1 MDTTTKEVS
10 NLSTKKI
17 SDAVEL
23 YTDTIDVGNQYN
35 RNKTYQAANYSTQTD
50 VLTALNQSDAD
61 PYKLI
66 DLSSKLYATDASYKK
81 IIDYYATIYDI
92 NYYVVPRKINSKK
105 EDKLDVIYP
114 LMIEIADGLSLDTK
128 IPNLLINLFKK
139 GGVYF
144 IIYFSKESNSVNTLI
159 LPNKFTKRVGETE
172 LGTDVIKLDVSY
184 FDNLGLTPEQIK
196 ATLETFPDIITK
208 AYKNYKKGE
217 DKWQLLDS
225 RYASCVLLNEKSIPT
240 LLNAYGAILNYQ
252 SYCKNEVDRNTQ
264 ELSTIIEH
272 HIPTFQDKLLLEMP
286 EMTLLHKKLANIVK
300 STKNSRLVTTIGD
313 IKVHP
318 LLTSTE
324 VNNETLLKAY
334 KSIFDTVG
342 LNESLFTGDSQFSLN
357 ASKANDQAIVWYYI
371 EKFVNFYNFAI
382 NNLMDFKGYQLEI
395 TVLPIPHDG
404 AKEAIASYRENAKVG
419 VGILPFI
426 VASGIKQKN
435 IDSLLALEE
444 KLQLSNRLKPLMS
457 SNTTS
462 GAVEQS
468 NNDVQSSTGDSKN
481 GQNNN

>member
-172 LGTDVIKLDVSY
+172 
-184 FDNLGLTPEQIK
+184 
-196 ATLETFPDIITK
+196 
-208 AYKNYKKGE
+208 
-217 DKWQLLDS
+217 
-225 RYASCVLLNEKSIPT
+225 
-240 LLNAYGAILNYQ
+240 
-252 SYCKNEVDRNTQ
+252 
-264 ELSTIIEH
+264 
-272 HIPTFQDKLLLEMP
+272 
-286 EMTLLHKKLANIVK
+286 
-300 STKNSRLVTTIGD
+300 IGR
-313 IKVHP
+313 
-318 LLTSTE
+318 
-324 VNNETLLKAY
+324 A
-334 KSIFDTVG
+334 
-342 LNESLFTGDSQFSLN
+342 
-357 ASKANDQAIVWYYI
+357 
-371 EKFVNFYNFAI
+371 
-382 NNLMDFKGYQLEI
+382 
-395 TVLPIPHDG
+395 
-404 AKEAIASYRENAKVG
+404 
-419 VGILPFI
+419 
-426 VASGIKQKN
+426 
-435 IDSLLALEE
+435 
-444 KLQLSNRLKPLMS
+444 
-457 SNTTS
+457 
-462 GAVEQS
+462 
-468 NNDVQSSTGDSKN
+468 
-481 GQNNN
+481 